1 MHKINK
7 YLFFQLIKIKLFTPS
22 FEHASPPD
30 PPPITMRS
38 YSCESES
45 KKELNLYHT
54 LHFIDTDLLTSKL
67 ILICYVNGLCAY
79 FCYWTET
86 SL

>member
-1 MHKINK
+1 MQVLQIHH
-7 YLFFQLIKIKLFTPS
+7 QLQSDHI
-22 FEHASPPD
+22 HANLKKKKQ
-30 PPPITMRS
+30 
-38 YSCESES
+38 S

-67 ILICYVNGLCAY
+67 ILICYVNGLYVY
-79 FCYWTET
+79 FRYWTET